1 MSMLDGI
8 AHAAQEAKNGGVVGY
23 YHLTAEIDK
32 AFDAARAHAATD
44 GERTALDRGRAEAK
58 EAARGYM
65 RGKGPDP
72 SALAENVRRAI
83 RDGGTPSWHDEAD
96 ATGIEALAHMRR
108 VAGLE

>member
-1 MSMLDGI
+1 MPTLDGI
-8 AHAAQEAKNGGVVGY
+8 ALAAQEARGGGVVGY

-32 AFDAARAHAATD
+32 TFDAARAHAATP
-44 GERTALDRGRAEAK
+44 GERTALERGRAEAQ

-72 SALAENVRRAI
+72 SVLAENVRRAI

-96 ATGIEALAHMRR
+96 ATGIEAIAHMRR
-108 VAGLE
+108 VAGL